1 MPITEAQLKAATKI
15 LPPDSFPIWVSILNA
30 AMARW
35 EIDRPN
41 RIIDFMAH
49 ALHESAE
56 FTKLG
61 EGLNYSPEGLAN
73 TWRNRFAARLP
84 SGDYAVDQKGRYLP
98 NEIAL
103 RLGRTPQHPA
113 DQQGI
118 ANLAYGGRM
127 GNGPP
132 ESGDGWKNRGR
143 GIFMNTGA
151 ENYQKCGVALG
162 LDLVNHPELLEV
174 RANAAMAAGWHWS
187 KTNCNALSDGGDP
200 DFKLT
205 TKAVNGGLI
214 GLAKRVEYRHKLRG
228 IIL

>member
-61 EGLNYSPEGLAN
+61 EGLNYSPAGLAN

-84 SGDYAVDQKGRYLP
+84 SGDYALDLDAAV
-98 NEIAL
+98 
-103 RLGRTPQHPA
+103 
-113 DQQGI
+113 
-118 ANLAYGGRM
+118 GGQDD
-127 GNGPP
+127 
-132 ESGDGWKNRGR
+132 S
-143 GIFMNTGA
+143 
-151 ENYQKCGVALG
+151 VALG
-162 LDLVNHPELLEV
+162 H
-174 RANAAMAAGWHWS
+174 
-187 KTNCNALSDGGDP
+187 LSIPPMVG
-200 DFKLT
+200 
-205 TKAVNGGLI
+205 
-214 GLAKRVEYRHKLRG
+214 
-228 IIL
+228 